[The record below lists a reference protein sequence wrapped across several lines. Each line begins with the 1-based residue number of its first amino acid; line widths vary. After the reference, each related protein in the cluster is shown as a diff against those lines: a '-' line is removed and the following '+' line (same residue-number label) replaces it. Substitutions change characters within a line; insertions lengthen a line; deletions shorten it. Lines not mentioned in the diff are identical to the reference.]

1 MILDI
6 NEELTLDQLDGVVG
20 GGKKIDVIGAVKY
33 VAGLIKPDLKALAGA
48 AQTILDA
55 AGSTGPNPHQL

>member
-1 MILDI
+1 MHLDF

-33 VAGLIKPDLKALAGA
+33 VVGLMKPDLKALAGA

-55 AGSTGPNPHQL
+55 AASTGPNPHQL